1 MNKLTDEFHRPRK
14 VTGHVCHKMARGR
27 MDLEIHAGM
36 LPEDDLFV
44 MAEREN
50 PKRGFLFVSK
60 VLGRHIPVTAAR
72 HRRILQVLAGL
83 ALPNI
88 APEDGVL
95 VMGYAE
101 TAVGLGAGI
110 HDALIALLPVDVS
123 MAYLPTTRHPQG
135 RAVWFDFSEDHSHAT
150 GHHVLV
156 PADAAIARI
165 AERARTLVL
174 VDDEV
179 TTGKTFL
186 NLIRAAAA
194 AGRSFDRIVLVTL
207 TDWSNGLVAETIRH
221 ELGAGTDVRIVSL
234 MRGTWSWTPAAGAA
248 VATIPALEGVA
259 PAGSIAPDA
268 GTWRGGIAGRT
279 ESLLDP
285 VRHLVTPDW
294 ARRRGALVI
303 GTGEYVWQAFRLA
316 EDLQASGTRASFIAT
331 TRSPI
336 LSGGPIVH
344 KATFRDHYG
353 IGVPMYLHN
362 VYPDDW
368 GQIILLGEGDAMD
381 ALDPALTN
389 YIRNFILIS
398 HNRDVTKFIEGEIRA

>member
-1 MNKLTDEFHRPRK
+1 MNQLTDDFHRPRK
-14 VTGHVCHKMARGR
+14 VPGFVSHRMARGR
-27 MDLEIHAGM
+27 MDLEIHAGV
-36 LPEDDLFV
+36 LSEDELFV

-72 HRRILQVLAGL
+72 HRRILQLLAGM
-83 ALPNI
+83 ARPHI
-88 APEDGVL
+88 APEGGVL

-110 HDALIALLPVDVS
+110 HDALVDLLPGDAS
-123 MAYLPTTRHPQG
+123 MGYLPTTRHPQG
-135 RAVWFDFSEDHSHAT
+135 RAVWFEFSEDHSHAT

-156 PADAAIARI
+156 PSDPALALI

-186 NLIRAAAA
+186 NLIRAAVA

-207 TDWSNGLVAETIRH
+207 TDWSNGRVAGTIRD
-221 ELGAGTDVRIVSL
+221 ELGPGTDVRIVSL
-234 MRGTWSWTPAAGAA
+234 MRGTWSWTPTADAAA
-248 VATIPALEGVA
+248 ATIPVLEGSG
-259 PAGSIAPDA
+259 PAGSIASDA
-268 GTWRGGIAGRT
+268 GAWRGGIAGRT

-285 VRHLVTPDW
+285 IRHMVEPSW
-294 ARRRGALVI
+294 SRHRGALVI

-316 EDLQASGTRASFIAT
+316 EDLQALGIDASFIAT

-336 LSGGPIVH
+336 LGGGPIVH

-362 VYPDDW
+362 VYPEDW

-381 ALDPALTN
+381 ALDPVLTD

-398 HNRDVTKFIEGEIRA
+398 HNGEVTKYLEGEPRA